1 MIYEILARHTACKLM
16 EKLLDSAL
24 CSVKMDLCT
33 VEELNRD
40 DNLISDI
47 VVVIYLEGKL
57 RLDLKGLSRAR

>member
-1 MIYEILARHTACKLM
+1 MIYAAEVLARQPACKLL

-40 DNLISDI
+40 DNLITDI
-47 VVVIYLEGKL
+47 VTVI
-57 RLDLKGLSRAR
+57 